1 MAAQAA
7 PAGTKRP
14 PIELVVY
21 RRPVTP
27 QQGKRR
33 SVWIVDDSP
42 VDAERA
48 RQALDALYEVQLFA
62 DGSAALEHLSQGD
75 APDVMV
81 LDWMMPGVSGIEVC
95 QFVRGASPRLR
106 ELGVVLL
113 TAHRETTQIVEGL
126 AAGANDYLAKPFE
139 PDELRAR
146 VGALMR
152 SQELRERAERAE
164 AMAQQLLAQA
174 PDAILGLGPG
184 GVVAFA
190 NDEACRILG
199 GGPCVGR
206 SVTELIPELPR
217 NSLEIEPG
225 VPLFPL
231 PDVVIGVRTFAPA
244 LRSVRDGI
252 VTTTVVLRD
261 VTEER
266 RAAARRLDFYAV
278 MAHDLRAPLSATLLR
293 TDLML
298 RGKYGPMTPQLVE
311 NVRKVDTTL
320 KALAAM
326 IGDFL
331 DLARLQG
338 VGYPMAREDVDLVAL
353 IDEVMDDFTPLLDL
367 HRLMWRPVRPTAQ
380 AMVAGDSRRLRQVLN
395 NLIANAI
402 KFTPANGTIT
412 TRVELGASQVKISI
426 EDTGRGISPEALP
439 TVFDRFV
446 REVDPAHE
454 VAGSGLGLMIVRDIV
469 QAHGGRVG
477 ADSAPGAGSR
487 FWFVL
492 PRQGDDARP

>member
-1 MAAQAA
+1 M
-7 PAGTKRP
+7 
-14 PIELVVY
+14 
-21 RRPVTP
+21 
-27 QQGKRR
+27 
-33 SVWIVDDSP
+33 WIVDDSP

-48 RQALDALYEVQLFA
+48 RQALDGAYDVQLFA

-81 LDWMMPGVSGIEVC
+81 LDWIMPGVSGIEVC
-95 QFVRGASPRLR
+95 QFVRSASPGLR

-113 TAHRETTQIVEGL
+113 TAHRETRQIVEGL
-126 AAGANDYLAKPFE
+126 AAGANDFLAKPFE

-184 GVVAFA
+184 GVVSLA
-190 NDEACRILG
+190 NDEACRVL

-206 SVTELIPELPR
+206 SVTELLPDLPR
-217 NSLEIEPG
+217 QSLEIEPG

-231 PDVVIGVRTFAPA
+231 PDVVIGERTFAPA
-244 LRSVRDGI
+244 LRSVRDGV
-252 VTTTVVLRD
+252 VTATVVLRD

-266 RAAARRLDFYAV
+266 RAAARRLDFYSV

-298 RGKYGPMTPQLVE
+298 RGKYGPMSPQLVE
-311 NVRKVDTTL
+311 NVRKVDKTL
-320 KALAAM
+320 KGLAAM

-338 VGYPMAREDVDLVAL
+338 VGYPMAREEVDLLAL
-353 IDEVMDDFTPLLDL
+353 VDEVMDDFTPLLDL
-367 HRLMWRPVRPTAQ
+367 HRLMWRPVRPSAP
-380 AMVAGDSRRLRQVLN
+380 ARVLGDPRRLRQVLN
-395 NLIANAI
+395 NLVANAI

-412 TRVELGASQVKISI
+412 TRVELGGRQVKVSV
-426 EDTGRGISPEALP
+426 EDTGHGISPDALP

-454 VAGSGLGLMIVRDIV
+454 VAGSGLGLMIVRDVV
-469 QAHGGRVG
+469 QAHGGQVG

-492 PRQGDDARP
+492 PRRCDGHGA